1 MRKTAIVIAAV
12 LAAVMLTG
20 CDAAS
25 EEEIAPTGILEEGT
39 MPGFGTYKISAEKVT
54 SNGVD
59 IYMLGVTVSSSD
71 RSTGY
76 GIVLTDTDSLRN
88 CVLVT
93 RDPEKKILYD
103 NITIYTDTMAVIQ
116 SNCYGSV
123 QWNADRYEYSGEFT
137 CSTASKKQL
146 ESARILSVVLSKNNT
161 AAAEFKLPLG
171 LKKYIKYVI

>member
-20 CDAAS
+20 CDAVS
-25 EEEIAPTGILEEGT
+25 DEEAAPTGTLEEGT
-39 MPGFGTYKISAEKVT
+39 MPGFGTYKISAEKII
-54 SNGVD
+54 SNGVE

-93 RDPEKKILYD
+93 RDAEKKILYD
-103 NITIYTDTMAVIQ
+103 NITIYTDDKAVIQ
-116 SNCYGSV
+116 SYLYGSV
-123 QWNADRYEYSGEFT
+123 AWNGELYEYSGEFT

-146 ESARILSVVLSKNNT
+146 QSARILRVVLSKNST
-161 AAAEFKLPLG
+161 AAAEFKLPLEF
-171 LKKYIKYVI
+171 KKYIKYVI

>member
-1 MRKTAIVIAAV
+1 MNKTAIVIAAV

-20 CDAAS
+20 CDANPD
-25 EEEIAPTGILEEGT
+25 EEAAPTGILEEGT

-76 GIVLTDTDSLRN
+76 GIVLTDTDGLRN
-88 CVLVT
+88 CVLLA
-93 RDPEKKILYD
+93 RDEEKKILYD
-103 NITIYTDTMAVIQ
+103 NITIYTDDKAVIQ
-116 SNCYGSV
+116 SYLYGSV
-123 QWNADRYEYSGEFT
+123 AWNGELYEYSGEFT
-137 CSTASKKQL
+137 CRTASKKQL
-146 ESARILSVVLSKNNT
+146 QSARILSVVLSKNNT